1 MQYHVAQASRKRLA
15 RLRLAAPGWFMATLF
30 LRLSI
35 GGSGN
40 LGPGK
45 ARLLELVEE
54 TGSIRAAASKMK
66 LSYRRAW
73 LLLEDTEKIFGT
85 VLERRTGGKAGGG
98 AALNIRGREIVHHFR
113 AAERKA
119 QRAIKSELDA
129 LNSLKG

>member
-1 MQYHVAQASRKRLA
+1 MPS
-15 RLRLAAPGWFMATLF
+15 LF

-35 GGSGN
+35 GGTGN

-73 LLLEDTEKIFGT
+73 LLLADIEKIFGT

-98 AALNIRGREIVHHFR
+98 AALNARGRDIVRHFR
-113 AAERKA
+113 LAERKA
-119 QRAIKSELDA
+119 GRAIKSELDA

>member
-1 MQYHVAQASRKRLA
+1 M
-15 RLRLAAPGWFMATLF
+15 AAFF

-35 GGSGN
+35 GGAGN

-54 TGSIRAAASKMK
+54 TGSIRRAASAMK

-73 LLLEDTEKIFGT
+73 LLLKDIEKIFGT

-98 AALNIRGREIVHHFR
+98 ASLNQRGREIVRHFR
-113 AAERKA
+113 LAERKA
-119 QRAIKSELDA
+119 QRAIKAELDA
-129 LNSLKG
+129 LNSLKD